1 MPMRTAHT
9 LTGDAL
15 RLCVAVFF
23 AAVVAFAGLRSLPPL
38 DRDEARFAQ
47 ATAQMLETGDFVT
60 IRFQEDERN
69 KKPAGIHW
77 LQAASVTVFSTPEA
91 REIWA
96 YRLPSVLGAV
106 LAVVF
111 TYLAGARLYGPA
123 TGFLGALLLAAAPLS
138 AGEATIAK
146 TDAALLAA
154 IVAAQCALIHVF
166 GRWKD
171 RQPAEGAARRIWPFV
186 FWIALGASVLLKGPI
201 GPMIVGF
208 TGAALFARWPSLEW
222 VRALRP
228 GFGLA
233 ILILMIGPWA
243 VAIGHATDGRFYAEA
258 VGGDMLGKVGTAQES
273 HGGPPGYHLALV
285 WALFWPGAALLI
297 PAAILAAATRR
308 AWPSW
313 LLIGWI
319 APAWLV
325 FEFTAT
331 KLPHYV
337 LPLYPALAI
346 LAARAASLGAGR
358 RRPIAR
364 RAGAIIYGATGLGF
378 AACVAVLPFLFG
390 PRAAHFFVLVSAAAI
405 ATASLYAASLFW
417 RGRCQAGAYAAC
429 LLGAFLAWTVLE
441 GALPQLERLKV
452 SPEISAALDE
462 ADRHPLRDDAPPAA
476 LAGYYEPSAVFLLG
490 TQTRLTDG
498 HGAARHI
505 LETPGAAAIVEDA
518 QADKFH
524 ETVKKAGVNTRALAV
539 VEGLNYSNGRTVR
552 LTVYV
557 IEP

>member
-1 MPMRTAHT
+1 MPTRTAQT
-9 LTGDAL
+9 LTGDAF
-15 RLCVAVFF
+15 RLCVVAFF
-23 AAVVAFAGLRSLPPL
+23 AAVVAFAGLRTLPPL

-60 IRFQEDERN
+60 IRFQDDERN

-77 LQAASVTVFSTPEA
+77 LQAASVSVFSTPEA

-96 YRLPSVLGAV
+96 YRLPSMLGAV
-106 LAVVF
+106 LAAVF

-154 IVAAQCALIHVF
+154 IVAAQCALVHVF
-166 GRWKD
+166 GAWKD
-171 RQPAEGAARRIWPFV
+171 RQLADGAARRVWPLV
-186 FWIALGASVLLKGPI
+186 FWIALGASALLKGPI

-208 TGAALFARWPSLEW
+208 TGAALFARWPRLEW
-222 VRALRP
+222 IRALRP
-228 GFGLA
+228 GVGLA
-233 ILILMIGPWA
+233 ILALMIGPWA
-243 VAIGHATDGRFYAEA
+243 VAIGHATEGRFYAEA
-258 VGGDMLGKVGTAQES
+258 MGGDMLGKVGTAQES

-285 WALFWPGAALLI
+285 WLLFWPGAALLI
-297 PAAILAAATRR
+297 PATLLAVATRR
-308 AWPSW
+308 AWPAW

-325 FEFTAT
+325 FELAAT
-331 KLPHYV
+331 KLPHYA

-364 RAGAIIYGATGLGF
+364 RAGAIVYGAVGLAF

-390 PRAAHFFVLVSAAAI
+390 ATGPNPFVLFSAAAI
-405 ATASLYAASLFW
+405 ALASLYAASLFW
-417 RGRCQAGAYAAC
+417 RGRCLAGAYAAC
-429 LLGAFLAWTVLE
+429 LLGVFLAWTVLD
-441 GALPQLERLKV
+441 GALPQLDRLKV
-452 SPEISAALDE
+452 SPNISAALDE
-462 ADRHPLRDDAPPAA
+462 ADRHPLRDGAPPVA

-490 TQTRLTDG
+490 TRTRLTDG
-498 HGAARHI
+498 AGAAGH
-505 LETPGAAAIVEDA
+505 LFETPGAAAVVEDA
-518 QADKFH
+518 QADEFH
-524 ETVKKAGVNTRALAV
+524 ETVKKAGVNARALAV

-552 LTVYV
+552 LTIYV
-557 IEP
+557 IES